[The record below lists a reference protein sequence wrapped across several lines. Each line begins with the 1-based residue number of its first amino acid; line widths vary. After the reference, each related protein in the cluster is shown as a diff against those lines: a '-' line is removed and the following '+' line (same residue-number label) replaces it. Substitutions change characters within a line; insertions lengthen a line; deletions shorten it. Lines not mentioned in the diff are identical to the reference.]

1 MLGAT
6 ITHNGNDMATD
17 RQALCGAFFSVCVVA
32 LAAYVARD
40 FMVPVLWAAILAIA
54 TWRLYLRL
62 RRSLGKHNILAS
74 ALATLI
80 VTTVFLAPLVA
91 ALHEISKL
99 VPEAAVAISHA
110 NAEGVPT
117 PAILGRIPFAGAAI
131 QSWWANT
138 LALPHGLGQLFSGL
152 PVQRLSGAGDLLK
165 VYGVRAFH
173 GMIHFGFTILCL
185 FFFYLNGLVLRAQ
198 IAAMGARYL
207 GAERWLRYARN
218 VVLAIQSTV
227 NGLVL
232 VGLGEGVLI
241 GISYWLAALP
251 SPIVWAALTA
261 ALAIIPFGA
270 PVAYVAA
277 AGFLAANGNASGAI
291 AVAVWGSVV
300 LFVADHF
307 IRPRLIGEATR
318 MPFLLVLFGIFGG
331 VEAFGLVGLFAGP
344 AAMALFITLWREPY
358 ADAASVN
365 EAEHRKVE
373 RTGAL

>member
-1 MLGAT
+1 MTMRTPNQIAS
-6 ITHNGNDMATD
+6 D
-17 RQALCGAFFSVCVVA
+17 RQAFCGVLFSLGVVA

-40 FMVPVLWAAILAIA
+40 FLVPVLWAAILAIA

-62 RRSLGKHNILAS
+62 RRSLGKHNVLAS
-74 ALATLI
+74 AIATLI
-80 VTTVFLAPLVA
+80 VAAVFLAPLVA
-91 ALHEISKL
+91 ALGEISKL
-99 VPEAAVAISHA
+99 VPEAAVTISNA
-110 NAEGVPT
+110 NAQGVPA
-117 PAILGRIPFAGAAI
+117 PAFLARIPLAGAAI
-131 QSWWANT
+131 HSWWSNT
-138 LALPHGLGQLFSGL
+138 LALPHGLAQVFSGV
-152 PVQRLSGAGDLLK
+152 PVHRLSGAGDLLK
-165 VYGVRAFH
+165 IYGARAFH
-173 GMIHFGFTILCL
+173 GMVHFGFTILCL
-185 FFFYLNGLVLRAQ
+185 FFLYLNGLVLRAQ
-198 IAAMGARYL
+198 IAATGARYL
-207 GAERWLRYARN
+207 GAERWQRYARN

-241 GISYWLAALP
+241 GIAYWFTGLP
-251 SPIVWAALTA
+251 SPIVWGALTA
-261 ALAIIPFGA
+261 VLAIIPFGA

-277 AGFLAANGNASGAI
+277 AVFLAAGGNTSGAI

-358 ADAASVN
+358 ADAASAN

-373 RTGAL
+373 RTGTL

>member
-1 MLGAT
+1 MKT
-6 ITHNGNDMATD
+6 RKQMSSD
-17 RQALCGAFFSVCVVA
+17 RQALCDAVFSLCVVL
-32 LAAYVARD
+32 LAAYVAWD
-40 FMVPVLWAAILAIA
+40 FLVPAMWAAILAIA
-54 TWRLYLRL
+54 TWRMYLRL
-62 RRSLGKHNILAS
+62 RRALGKHNILGS

-80 VTTVFLAPLVA
+80 VTVVFLAPLMA
-91 ALHEISKL
+91 ALREISRL
-99 VPEAAVAISHA
+99 VPEAASYISNA
-110 NAEGVPT
+110 NAQGVPA
-117 PAILGRIPFAGAAI
+117 PAILGRIPFAGAAL

-138 LALPHGLGQLFSGL
+138 LALPHGLAQVFSGL
-152 PVQRLSGAGDLLK
+152 PVHRLSGAGDLLK
-165 VYGVRAFH
+165 TYGARAFH
-173 GMIHFGFTILCL
+173 GVVHVGFTILCL

-207 GAERWLRYARN
+207 GADRWQRYARN
-218 VVLAIQSTV
+218 VVLAIKSTV

-241 GISYWLAALP
+241 GIAYWLTGLP

-261 ALAIIPFGA
+261 GLAIIPFGA

-277 AGFLAANGNASGAI
+277 AGFLAAAGNISGAI
-291 AVAVWGSVV
+291 AIAVWGSVV

-331 VEAFGLVGLFAGP
+331 VQAFGLVGLFAGP

-358 ADAASVN
+358 ADAVSLD
-365 EAEHRKVE
+365 EAGHRRVE
-373 RTGAL
+373 RTGSP

>member
-1 MLGAT
+1 MT
-6 ITHNGNDMATD
+6 ID
-17 RQALCGAFFSVCVVA
+17 RQALWGAFFSVCVVL

-40 FMVPVLWAAILAIA
+40 FLVPVLWAAILAIA

-62 RRSLGKHNILAS
+62 RLSLGKHNVLAS

-80 VTTVFLAPLVA
+80 VATVFLAPLVA
-91 ALHEISKL
+91 ALRELSRL
-99 VPEAAVAISHA
+99 APEAAVVISNA
-110 NAEGVPT
+110 NAQGVPA
-117 PAILGRIPFAGAAI
+117 PAILGRIPLAGAAI
-131 QSWWANT
+131 QSWWTNT
-138 LALPHGLGQLFSGL
+138 LALPHGLAHLFSGL
-152 PVQRLSGAGDLLK
+152 PIKNLGGAGDLLK
-165 VYGVRAFH
+165 IYGARAFH

-185 FFFYLNGLVLRAQ
+185 FFLYLNGLILRAQ

-207 GAERWLRYARN
+207 GAERWTRYARN

-241 GISYWLAALP
+241 GVSYWIAGLP
-251 SPIVWAALTA
+251 SPIVWAALTS

-270 PVAYVAA
+270 PLAYLAA
-277 AGFLAANGNASGAI
+277 ALFLATSGNASGAVG
-291 AVAVWGSVV
+291 VAVWGTVV

-344 AAMALFITLWREPY
+344 AVMALFITLWREPY
-358 ADAASVN
+358 AEATAVN
-365 EAEHRKVE
+365 ETRPETVE
-373 RTGAL
+373 RIGTRRQPVQ

>member
-1 MLGAT
+1 MT
-6 ITHNGNDMATD
+6 SD
-17 RQALCGAFFSVCVVA
+17 RQALCDAAFSLCVVA

-40 FMVPVLWAAILAIA
+40 FLVPVLWATILAIA

-62 RRSLGKHNILAS
+62 RRMLGKHNVLAA

-80 VTTVFLAPLVA
+80 VATIFLAPLMA
-91 ALHEISKL
+91 ALREISKL
-99 VPEAAVAISHA
+99 APQAAAYISNA
-110 NAEGVPT
+110 NAQGVPA
-117 PAILGRIPFAGAAI
+117 PAILGRIPFAGAALH
-131 QSWWANT
+131 SWWANT
-138 LALPHGLGQLFSGL
+138 LAQPHGLAQVFSGL
-152 PVQRLSGAGDLLK
+152 PVHRLSSAGDLLK
-165 VYGVRAFH
+165 IYGARAFH
-173 GMIHFGFTILCL
+173 GVVHFGFTILCL
-185 FFFYLNGLVLRAQ
+185 FFLYLNGLVLRAQ
-198 IAAMGARYL
+198 IAATGARYL
-207 GAERWLRYARN
+207 GAERWQRYARN
-218 VVLAIQSTV
+218 VVLAIKSTV

-241 GISYWLAALP
+241 GIAYWLTGLP

-277 AGFLAANGNASGAI
+277 AGLLAASGNTSGAI
-291 AVAVWGSVV
+291 AIAAWGTVV

-318 MPFLLVLFGIFGG
+318 MPFLLVLFGILGG

-358 ADAASVN
+358 ADAVALD
-365 EAEHRKVE
+365 EAARRKVE
-373 RTGAL
+373 QTGSP

>member
-1 MLGAT
+1 MT
-6 ITHNGNDMATD
+6 SD
-17 RQALCGAFFSVCVVA
+17 RQALCGAVFSLCVVA

-40 FMVPVLWAAILAIA
+40 FLVPLLWAAILAIA

-62 RRSLGKHNILAS
+62 RHSLGKHTILAS
-74 ALATLI
+74 ALATLL
-80 VTTVFLAPLVA
+80 VATVFLLPLLA
-91 ALHEISKL
+91 ALREISKL
-99 VPEAAVAISHA
+99 VPELAVIVSNA
-110 NAEGVPT
+110 NAQGIPA
-117 PAILGRIPFAGAAI
+117 PAILGRIPLAGAAI
-131 QSWWANT
+131 LSWWDNT
-138 LALPHGLGQLFSGL
+138 LAVPHGLAQLFSGV

-165 VYGVRAFH
+165 VYGARVFH

-207 GAERWLRYARN
+207 GAERWQRYARN
-218 VVLAIQSTV
+218 VVLAVKSTV

-241 GISYWLAALP
+241 GIAYWLTGLP
-251 SPIVWAALTA
+251 SPVVWAALTA

-270 PVAYVAA
+270 PLAYLAA
-277 AGFLAANGNASGAI
+277 AGFLAANGNTSGAI
-291 AVAVWGSVV
+291 GIAVWGTVV
-300 LFVADHF
+300 LFAADHF

-358 ADAASVN
+358 ADAASAN
-365 EAEHRKVE
+365 EAQRRKVE
-373 RTGAL
+373 RTGTL

>member
-1 MLGAT
+1 MT
-6 ITHNGNDMATD
+6 SD
-17 RQALCGAFFSVCVVA
+17 RQALGDAVFSLCVVG

-40 FMVPVLWAAILAIA
+40 FLVPVLWATILAIA

-62 RRSLGKHNILAS
+62 RRMLGKHNVLAA

-80 VTTVFLAPLVA
+80 VAAVFLAPLLA
-91 ALHEISKL
+91 ALREISKL
-99 VPEAAVAISHA
+99 VPEAAVFISNA
-110 NAEGVPT
+110 NAQGVPA
-117 PAILGRIPFAGAAI
+117 PAILGRIPFAGAALH
-131 QSWWANT
+131 SWWANT
-138 LALPHGLGQLFSGL
+138 LALPHGLAHVFSGL
-152 PVQRLSGAGDLLK
+152 PVHRLSGAGDLLK
-165 VYGVRAFH
+165 IYGARAFH
-173 GMIHFGFTILCL
+173 AVVHFGFTILCL
-185 FFFYLNGLVLRAQ
+185 FFLYLNGLVLRAQ
-198 IAAMGARYL
+198 IAATGARYL
-207 GAERWLRYARN
+207 GAERWQRYARN

-241 GISYWLAALP
+241 GIAYWLTGLP

-277 AGFLAANGNASGAI
+277 AGFLAASGNTSGAI
-291 AVAVWGSVV
+291 AIVVWGSVV

-358 ADAASVN
+358 ADAVSRD
-365 EAEHRKVE
+365 EAAHRKAE
-373 RTGAL
+373 RTGSP